1 MRVQACRNQ
10 IYALRFDILYFC
22 DETRWPPSD
31 GFNLRGV
38 NLLFF
43 YYLILKWGLQD
54 DLTTD
59 LVRVFGHIVLGDIK
73 GKIDLV
79 FLIKGPTIG
88 MSQLLLASSTVSEL
102 GSVLDKEDG

>member
-1 MRVQACRNQ
+1 MV
-10 IYALRFDILYFC
+10 LILGA
-22 DETRWPPSD
+22 WIS
-31 GFNLRGV
+31 
-38 NLLFF
+38 FF
-43 YYLILKWGLQD
+43 FYLILKWGLQD

-88 MSQLLLASSTVSEL
+88 MSQLLLASCTVSEL
-102 GSVLDKEDG
+102 GSVLDKEDGWPVLILEKNKEFPCD

>member
-1 MRVQACRNQ
+1 MV
-10 IYALRFDILYFC
+10 LILGAWISF
-22 DETRWPPSD
+22 
-31 GFNLRGV
+31 
-38 NLLFF
+38 FF
-43 YYLILKWGLQD
+43 YYIILKWGLQD

-102 GSVLDKEDG
+102 GSVLDKEDGWPVLILEKNKEFPCD